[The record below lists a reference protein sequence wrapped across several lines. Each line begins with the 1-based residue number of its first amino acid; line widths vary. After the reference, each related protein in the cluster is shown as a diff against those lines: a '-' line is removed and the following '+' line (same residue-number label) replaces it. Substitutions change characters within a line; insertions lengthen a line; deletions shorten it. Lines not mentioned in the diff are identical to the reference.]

1 MTPAINALEKAGV
14 KFTVHTYAHDVSHQS
29 YGLEAAEK
37 LAIEPGRVFKTL
49 LTQDGANKPYVGL
62 VPVNT
67 TLNLKKFAAALGIKK
82 VDMASQAL
90 AQRATGYVL
99 GGISPV
105 GQKKRNPTVIDDSA
119 LTYETIF
126 VSAGRRGL
134 EVELS
139 PTDLQRCTQAIIANI
154 AAV

>member
-1 MTPAINALEKAGV
+1 MTPAINALEKAGI
-14 KFTVHTYAHDVSHQS
+14 KFTVHAYAHDASHQS

-37 LAIEPGRVFKTL
+37 LAIDPGRVFKTL
-49 LTQDGANKPYVGL
+49 LTQDSANKPYVAL

-82 VDMASQAL
+82 LDMASQAL
-90 AQRATGYVL
+90 AQRATGYIL

-105 GQKKRNPTVIDDSA
+105 GQKKRHPTVIDQSA
-119 LTYETIF
+119 LRYDTIF

-134 EVELS
+134 EIEIS
-139 PTDLQRCTQAIIANI
+139 PTDLQHLIN
-154 AAV
+154 AAVCAITAD